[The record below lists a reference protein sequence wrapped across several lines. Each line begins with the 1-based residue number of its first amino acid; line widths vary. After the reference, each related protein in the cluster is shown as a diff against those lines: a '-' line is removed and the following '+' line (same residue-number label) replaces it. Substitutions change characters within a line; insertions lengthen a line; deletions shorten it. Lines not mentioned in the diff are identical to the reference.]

1 MDTKFS
7 TAIHTL
13 ILITESQ
20 DSLSSDQIAAS
31 VGTNASY
38 IRKITLM
45 LKKAGIIESH
55 RGISGF
61 SLARNAEDICLLD
74 VLRAVTGDDETHLFD
89 IHQKSSGSSDVGRNI
104 KPVLIDMFSGIE
116 DQIKM
121 ILTKET
127 LADCVVLVKK
137 RVAQEKMIGDEN
149 NGHT

>member
-13 ILITESQ
+13 ILISESQ

-38 IRKITLM
+38 IRKITSM

-61 SLARNAEDICLLD
+61 SLGRKAEDICLLD
-74 VLRAVTGDDETHLFD
+74 VLRAVTGNDGNHLFD
-89 IHQKSSGSSDVGRNI
+89 IHQNSGGSSEIGRNI

-116 DQIKM
+116 DQVKM

-127 LADCVVLVKK
+127 LADCVVLLRK
-137 RVAQEKMIGDEN
+137 RVAQEK
-149 NGHT
+149 